1 MKEKNNNNNHDSV
14 TTVTFLNRQQ
24 IDYLDKLGKDS
35 LFMYGHKLS
44 RSKTL
49 SELVSLLMN
58 MGVDFKEIDLNN
70 ESLSE
75 GILRLMRD
83 EHKEPTT

>member
-1 MKEKNNNNNHDSV
+1 MPGKNHNNHNSV
-14 TTVTFLNRQQ
+14 TTVTFLNRSQ

-75 GILRLMRD
+75 GMLRLMKN
-83 EHKEPTT
+83 EHEADT